1 MQVCG
6 ILGFVS
12 DRTDLSDVAIK
23 HSIGAL
29 AHRGPDAHQVRTIR
43 GTGAACVLG
52 HTRLRIIDLSPLAG
66 QPMPKRRRITA
77 LPPRAPQPMP
87 NEDGTV
93 WVAYN
98 GEIYNFRELRIEL
111 EKAGHR
117 LRSQTD
123 TDVLVHLYEES
134 DGDAAVMLGRLRGMF
149 AFALFAAAR
158 GRLLLARDRLGI
170 KPMYWAQPAG
180 GAGFVSQG

>member
-52 HTRLRIIDLSPLAG
+52 HTRLRIIDLSPLAD
-66 QPMPKRRRITA
+66 
-77 LPPRAPQPMP
+77 QPMP

-111 EKAGHR
+111 KKAGHR

-134 DGDAAVMLGRLRGMF
+134 NGGAAVMLGRLRGMF
-149 AFALFAAAR
+149 AFALFDAAR